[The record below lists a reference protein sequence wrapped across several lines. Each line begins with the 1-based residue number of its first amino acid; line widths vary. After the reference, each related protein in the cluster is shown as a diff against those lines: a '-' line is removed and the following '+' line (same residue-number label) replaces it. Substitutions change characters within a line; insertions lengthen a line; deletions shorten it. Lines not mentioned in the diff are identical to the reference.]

1 MISTLEACVSASRRS
16 KKKLAPTEIEPAF
29 LGVDCNL
36 EAGRMY
42 ADEGTAVARNS
53 DFCF

>member
-1 MISTLEACVSASRRS
+1 
-16 KKKLAPTEIEPAF
+16 LAPTEMEPTF

-42 ADEGTAVARNS
+42 ADEEGTAVARDS